1 MHRRLGRSELVAR
14 SARSGFT
21 LIELLISVAV
31 MGVLAGLLLPA
42 LAQAKRAALRS
53 VCLSQLRQQGL
64 AWSVYLDDHGDRFPD
79 RRELKNSLPGGYKP
93 WGEDWP
99 KSDPRAG
106 WAAQVLG
113 PATGVAGI
121 WRCPAAERS
130 GLSQAPQVGQ
140 AADNRPGAPV
150 ANYWMWRFDR
160 ADDPV
165 PADNFWG
172 RTPGEATDALRDSGN
187 ATVGIINS
195 AADVELAVDAYFPK
209 TVPSVAEPL
218 RGRSA
223 HRGGRN
229 RLLLDGH
236 AAFLRDARTPRD

>member
-1 MHRRLGRSELVAR
+1 MRGQVSRNETVGRRAG
-14 SARSGFT
+14 SGFT
-21 LIELLISVAV
+21 LIELLICVAV

-42 LAQAKRAALRS
+42 LAQAKKAALRS

-64 AWSVYLDDHGDRFPD
+64 AWSVYLDDHSDRFPD
-79 RRELKNSLPGGYKP
+79 RRDLKISLPGGYKP
-93 WGEDWP
+93 WADWP

-113 PATGVAGI
+113 PAGGMAGI
-121 WRCPAAERS
+121 WRCPSAERS
-130 GLSQAPQVGQ
+130 GLSRIAQVFQQTGSSTNAPG
-140 AADNRPGAPV
+140 

-160 ADDPV
+160 PDDPV
-165 PADNFWG
+165 PTDNFWG
-172 RTPGEATDALRDSGN
+172 RTPGEATDSLRDSGN
-187 ATVGIINS
+187 STVGIIS
-195 AADVELAVDAYFPK
+195 GAADVELAVDAYFPN

-236 AAFLRDARTPRD
+236 AYFLRDARTPRD